1 MAVRTMIFDFDGTI
15 ADTFDA
21 VVDVLNELAD
31 EFGYRRAAPDEM
43 ATLTSLGLRE
53 LADRVGLAWHRL
65 PALAIRVRKEMTRRM
80 PAVQPCRGM
89 ASVIAELRQRGVRTG
104 ILTSNKRDNVESF
117 LAHNPGLMF
126 DFVSTG
132 SGLFSKQT
140 RLKRLLATQGLSL
153 AETCYVGDE
162 VRDIVAARA
171 LGMKAVAVCWGFSS
185 PQLLAAS
192 QPDHL
197 FEDANELLTL
207 VL

>member
-15 ADTFDA
+15 ADTFHA
-21 VVDVLNELAD
+21 VVDVLNQLSD
-31 EFGYRRAAPDEM
+31 EFGYRRAAPDDM

-53 LADRVGLAWHRL
+53 LADHVGLAWHRL
-65 PALAIRVRKEMTRRM
+65 PALAVRVRKEMARQM
-80 PAVQPCRGM
+80 PSIKPCPGIPG
-89 ASVIAELRQRGVRTG
+89 ALAALRERGVRTG
-104 ILTSNKRDNVESF
+104 MLTSNNRHNVESF
-117 LAHNPGLMF
+117 LAKNPELLF

-132 SGLFSKQT
+132 SGLFSKQL
-140 RLKRLLATQGLSL
+140 RLKRLLATQRLAL

-162 VRDIVAARA
+162 VRDIEAARA
-171 LGMKAVAVCWGFSS
+171 LGMQAVAVCWGFSS

-197 FEDANELLTL
+197 FAEPSELLAL

>member
-1 MAVRTMIFDFDGTI
+1 MIFDFDGTI

-21 VVDVLNELAD
+21 VVDVLNQLAD
-31 EFGYRRAAPDEM
+31 EFGYRRAAPEEM

-65 PALAIRVRKEMTRRM
+65 PALAMRVRREMAARM
-80 PAVQPCRGM
+80 PSIKPCRGM
-89 ASVIAELRQRGVRTG
+89 APALDELRQRGIQTG
-104 ILTSNKRDNVESF
+104 ILTSNKRENVESF
-117 LAHNPGLMF
+117 LAHHPALRF

-132 SGLFSKQT
+132 SGLFTKQT
-140 RLKRLLATQGLSL
+140 RLKRLLATQDLAL

-162 VRDIVAARA
+162 VRDIEAARA
-171 LGMKAVAVCWGFSS
+171 LGMQAVAVCWGFSS

-197 FEDANELLTL
+197 FAEPSELLAL